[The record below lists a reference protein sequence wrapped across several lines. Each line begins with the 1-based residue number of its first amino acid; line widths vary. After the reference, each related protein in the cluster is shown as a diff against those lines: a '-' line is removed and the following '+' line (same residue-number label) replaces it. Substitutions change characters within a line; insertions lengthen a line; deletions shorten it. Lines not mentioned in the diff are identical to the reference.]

1 LRILTAAINT
11 TLPLIMLIVLFT
23 FSARGESYSI
33 ENILNIR
40 TAVPEGKGNFMGTNL
55 PVYLG
60 KGQAAFRAEGGEG
73 QEGIYIYKDGVITR
87 AVDGNTVL
95 VEEGGTIRKIGNP
108 VSLGGGGFAFIAES
122 ESGEAGIYEYRNGTV
137 DVLLDNRTENK
148 SSEAKFQG
156 FRDLKPADKD
166 SLTFTA
172 DTGGRSRA
180 LYLLNKTKLTLIA
193 STNTEMPGSKDKFK
207 KLDETVPL
215 GGGALAFWG
224 RGEGGKS
231 GIYIYSGG
239 KLETAVNT
247 DTPLPGGEGKFKKLG
262 NPVSIGGGDMV
273 FTARGVKGSG
283 LYRYSKGK
291 VTEVAGTNTALSGQ
305 GDKAVTLDS
314 ISRDP
319 LVLNNGDVVFQAS
332 GAGGVRGIYAA
343 GEGGV
348 RVIADT
354 STPIPVGEGDFT
366 KFVRSETLVGGGV
379 VFKASGKDKQNGIY
393 VSKGG
398 SIFLVADKNMDL
410 PVGNGKFRYFGDF
423 MPAEEGNFLFFAEGY
438 EGQIGL
444 YEAVYGGK

>member
-1 LRILTAAINT
+1 LRILAAAINT
-11 TLPLIMLIVLFT
+11 ALPLIMLIVLFT

-207 KLDETVPL
+207 KL
-215 GGGALAFWG
+215 
-224 RGEGGKS
+224 
-231 GIYIYSGG
+231 
-239 KLETAVNT
+239 
-247 DTPLPGGEGKFKKLG
+247 G